1 MEEVVLTNKLKEKVL
16 LEAEK
21 RGLTLY
27 KLAEMADISHVWI
40 RNWDSKRN
48 YKPSLY
54 SIMCICDAL
63 GISLSQFFLSE
74 NEELFPLKEEEK
86 ELFNNWLVLTP
97 EQKNV
102 VMSLIRSYHK
112 E

>member
-27 KLAEMADISHVWI
+27 KLAEMADISHVCI
-40 RNWDSKRN
+40 RNWYSKRN

-54 SIMCICDAL
+54 SK
-63 GISLSQFFLSE
+63 LS
-74 NEELFPLKEEEK
+74 
-86 ELFNNWLVLTP
+86 
-97 EQKNV
+97 
-102 VMSLIRSYHK
+102 
-112 E
+112 